1 MWYGIPLTQWT
12 SLFLKGACDFSC
24 EEVIGAAGAG
34 AGAGD
39 LSAGEVG

>member
-1 MWYGIPLTQWT
+1 MGSQWA

-24 EEVIGAAGAG
+24 EEVIGAVAAGA
-34 AGAGD
+34 AAGD